1 MTSPLAVSQGTFMF
15 DSLIKEFEQEAR
27 MDGMPA
33 AELTSRKK
41 VLVQQ
46 LNDFI
51 AKKKEHGNDIA
62 GRKELIG
69 AAKRGDIPKD
79 TNSEGSHD
87 RLYDLHQLTAQS
99 GFVSAA
105 MSPAK

>member
-1 MTSPLAVSQGTFMF
+1 
-15 DSLIKEFEQEAR
+15 
-27 MDGMPA
+27 MDAMPA

-41 VLVQQ
+41 GLVQQ

-51 AKKKEHGNDIA
+51 AKKKEYGNDIA

-79 TNSEGSHD
+79 TNSTLPNSV
-87 RLYDLHQLTAQS
+87 AQMM
-99 GFVSAA
+99 GFNT
-105 MSPAK
+105 

>member
-1 MTSPLAVSQGTFMF
+1 
-15 DSLIKEFEQEAR
+15 

-87 RLYDLHQLTAQS
+87 RLYDLHHSLGLFQRQWVQQTDLLSLTYTK
-99 GFVSAA
+99 VLRT
-105 MSPAK
+105 